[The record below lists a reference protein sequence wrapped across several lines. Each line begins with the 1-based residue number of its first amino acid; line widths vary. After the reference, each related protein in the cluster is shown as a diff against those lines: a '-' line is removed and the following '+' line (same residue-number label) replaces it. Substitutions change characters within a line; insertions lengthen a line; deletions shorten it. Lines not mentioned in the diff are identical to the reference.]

1 MIQLSRKSVKRVFI
15 FFLIYLP
22 IQYLWI
28 GIAGSVWSEPW
39 PSFALPGFK
48 NIYATEEYGRILK
61 PFFYAEVEGKEES
74 GENVDLEISAFHLF
88 DEIQPSQLQ
97 GFFRTHFSE
106 PKNYNTKTKQWLK
119 HQVEQEYPDTEIGGL
134 KVVWK
139 QITYL
144 HSGNSISVH
153 SQKEINVVTISFD
166 D

>member
-1 MIQLSRKSVKRVFI
+1 MIQLSRKSVKSVFI

-28 GIAGSVWSEPW
+28 GIAGIIWSEPW

-48 NIYATEEYGRILK
+48 NIYATEEYSRIPK
-61 PFFYAEVEGKEES
+61 PSFYAVVEGES
-74 GENVDLEISAFHLF
+74 GESLELEISEFHLF
-88 DEIQPSQLQ
+88 DGIQPSQLQ

-106 PKNYNTKTKQWLK
+106 PKNYSSKAKQWLQ
-119 HQVEQEYPDTEIGGL
+119 HQVEQEYPDTKIGGL

-139 QITYL
+139 QITYQ
-144 HSGNSISVH
+144 HDGDSMSVH
-153 SQKEINVVTISFD
+153 SQNEINVLTISFD